1 MKNGLRRLRRLRRLG
16 RVQVGSLLLLFAASP
31 AHADERVRVA
41 LLPLVVH
48 SAEGRDY
55 LQQGLADML
64 VSRLARSE
72 RLAVVPIDDPKT
84 ATDDT
89 AAARKTGVANG
100 AEFVVYGSFTRFGE
114 GASLELRCA
123 SVRDEKA
130 EPRKIYVHAESM
142 GALLPLLDGVAE
154 RTTYAVL
161 GPAADAPS
169 VSTGPNAVTTAPEAI
184 PPAPLPKRVDETDT
198 SIGNRSGGRRAPGL
212 PSDSEG
218 DVLR

>member
-1 MKNGLRRLRRLRRLG
+1 LRRFG
-16 RVQVGSLLLLFAASP
+16 RFQASSLAILLVATS

-64 VSRLARSE
+64 VSRLARTE
-72 RLAVVPIDDPKT
+72 RLAVVPVDDPKA
-84 ATDDT
+84 ATDD
-89 AAARKTGVANG
+89 AATARKTGLANG

-123 SVRDEKA
+123 SVRDAKA
-130 EPRKIYVHAESM
+130 EPRHIYVHANSM
-142 GALLPLLDGVAE
+142 GELMPMLDGVAD

-161 GPAADAPS
+161 GPSPDTPP
-169 VSTGPNAVTTAPEAI
+169 VSNGPTAPART
-184 PPAPLPKRVDETDT
+184 PPAEQSTVPKKVHETDT
-198 SIGNRSGGRRAPGL
+198 SIGNRDRRAPGL
-212 PSDSEG
+212 PSESEG

>member
-1 MKNGLRRLRRLRRLG
+1 MRRLG
-16 RVQVGSLLLLFAASP
+16 RFQVCSLAILLAALP

-55 LQQGLADML
+55 LQQGLSDML
-64 VSRLARSE
+64 VARLARAE
-72 RLAVVPIDDPKT
+72 RLAVVPIDDPKA
-84 ATDDT
+84 ATDDA
-89 AAARKTGVANG
+89 AAARKTGLANG

-123 SVRDEKA
+123 SVRDGKA
-130 EPRKIYVHAESM
+130 EPRHIYVHANSM
-142 GALLPLLDGVAE
+142 GELLPMLDGVAE

-161 GPAADAPS
+161 GPAPDAPP
-169 VSTGPNAVTTAPEAI
+169 VSSGPSATSPTPPPEHEAV
-184 PPAPLPKRVDETDT
+184 PKKVHETDT
-198 SIGNRSGGRRAPGL
+198 SIGNRDRRAPGL
-212 PSDSEG
+212 PSESEG

>member
-1 MKNGLRRLRRLRRLG
+1 VAGAIAEPHDLRRHG
-16 RVQVGSLLLLFAASP
+16 RFQVCSLAILLVAAS

-55 LQQGLADML
+55 LQQGLSDML
-64 VSRLARSE
+64 VSRLARTE
-72 RLAVVPIDDPKT
+72 RLAVVPIDDPKA
-84 ATDDT
+84 ATDD
-89 AAARKTGVANG
+89 AATARKTGLANG

-123 SVRDEKA
+123 SVRDAKA
-130 EPRKIYVHAESM
+130 EPRHIYVHANTM
-142 GALLPLLDGVAE
+142 GELLPMLDGVAD

-161 GPAADAPS
+161 GPA
-169 VSTGPNAVTTAPEAI
+169 PEA
-184 PPAPLPKRVDETDT
+184 PPVSSGPKNASPTPSEPETMPKKVHETDT
-198 SIGNRSGGRRAPGL
+198 SIGNRDRRAPGL
-212 PSDSEG
+212 PSESEG